1 MNNDEAKF
9 ILSAYRPGGDDA
21 FDARFTDAI
30 AQAERDPE
38 LAAWFKSELQF
49 DAAVADAL
57 DAVPPPRDLRTKI
70 LAGGEASR
78 PRAWSAR
85 RTVLALAA
93 GIVLLAALASI
104 WLGRAQG
111 LDRWQRDALAIISKF
126 SSGAESFDLVN
137 KDPAALQQ
145 FLQTRN
151 APAPEALP
159 VALQSLPSLGCKTI
173 TSGGRAVSIM
183 CFKMHNGESIHLV
196 VTEEN
201 ALSRP
206 PPTTP
211 RFVAEDGWITASWS
225 ANGRACMLATK
236 GSEKDLR
243 EVLTTAALAA
253 AGVERFVRA
262 SSRPLL
268 AEARFRPLP

>member
-21 FDARFTDAI
+21 ADARFTDAV

-38 LAAWFKSELQF
+38 LTAWFKSELQF
-49 DAAVADAL
+49 DAAIADAL
-57 DAVPPPRDLRTKI
+57 DAVPPPRDLRAKI

-104 WLGRAQG
+104 WLGRAPG
-111 LDRWQRDALAIISKF
+111 LDGWQRDALAIIPKF
-126 SSGAESFDLVN
+126 GTGAENFDLAN
-137 KDPAALQQ
+137 NDPEVLRQ
-145 FLQTRN
+145 FLRARN
-151 APAPEALP
+151 APAPATLP
-159 VALQSLPSLGCKTI
+159 VALQSLPALGCKTI
-173 TSGGRAVSIM
+173 TSSGQAVSIM
-183 CFKMHNGESIHLV
+183 CFKMHTGDFIHLV
-196 VTEEN
+196 MTGQN
-201 ALSRP
+201 TLSHP
-206 PPTTP
+206 PPAKP
-211 RFVAEDGWITASWS
+211 RFVEENGWTTASWS
-225 ANGRACMLATK
+225 ANGQSCMLATK

-253 AGVERFVRA
+253 VRVERFVRA
-262 SSRPLL
+262 SIRPLL
-268 AEARFRPLP
+268 AEAQFRPLP